1 MLFPNLKDRLQ
12 IEGIMPERALLR
24 LRRAQIPLYN
34 VKKIAKN
41 RILFRVKRKD
51 VEKIFAIYPNI
62 CYNKERK
69 VKRKNLNY
77 LGKGQSLHLF
87 RIR

>member
-1 MLFPNLKDRLQ
+1 MSLCFWRERVLL
-12 IEGIMPERALLR
+12 EGWMPERALLR

-62 CYNKERK
+62 CYNKFVIKYQKFVILEGYGERF
-69 VKRKNLNY
+69 L
-77 LGKGQSLHLF
+77 
-87 RIR
+87 